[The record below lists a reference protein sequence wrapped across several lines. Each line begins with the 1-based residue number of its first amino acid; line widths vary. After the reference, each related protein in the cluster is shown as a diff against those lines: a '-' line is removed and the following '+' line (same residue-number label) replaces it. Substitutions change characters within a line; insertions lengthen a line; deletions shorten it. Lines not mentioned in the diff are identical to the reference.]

1 VCRME
6 GVSNTYMVL
15 SEKNINGIQWA
26 VDEILGKDHV
36 TVTIRDRE
44 NGTEL
49 YSFRGKHLMRPASN
63 MKLISGAAALS
74 ILGESYKF
82 KTEIY
87 IDGHIENGVLHG
99 DLYIKGGGDP
109 TLNEES
115 FKQFASQLK
124 TYGINAIQGDLVG
137 DDTLF
142 PGETLPPGVD
152 DEGETFCWGAR
163 ISAISM
169 SPDGD
174 YDASSIIVTA
184 NPNEVGEKPS
194 FQVIPHLCGHEITNE
209 AITVAAGEENT
220 FEVLR
225 TLGTNQIVISGNLPQ
240 GEVAKAWVS
249 LQNPTINT
257 LQFMKYIFEQQGIE
271 FQTSSSIKQGAVP
284 SSAELIYTHDSPTV
298 AEMFPAF
305 MKFSNNSIADIFVKM
320 IGLEEHGVG
329 DYESGLKSVR
339 TYLQKLQIP
348 ADTWQ
353 FIDGSGL
360 SHSDRLTSEGISEL
374 LYKLQNEPYFTTFFD
389 SLPVAGQSERWIGG
403 TLRERFTE
411 SEYDNRIFAKTG
423 YIWEVHCLSG
433 YAIGDSGKSY
443 IFSILLEGYE
453 EGIPY
458 IDRGLKEILR
468 HL

>member
-1 VCRME
+1 ME
-6 GVSNTYMVL
+6 GVSNTYMGL
-15 SEKNINGIQWA
+15 SEESINGIQRA
-26 VDEILGKDHV
+26 IDEILGREHV

-44 NGTEL
+44 NGKEL
-49 YSFRGKHLMRPASN
+49 YSFRGQHLMRPASN
-63 MKLISGAAALS
+63 MKLVSGAAALS

-82 KTEIY
+82 KTEVY
-87 IDGHIENGVLHG
+87 IDGHVENGVLHG
-99 DLYIKGGGDP
+99 NLYIKGGGDP
-109 TLNEES
+109 TLNEEA
-115 FKQFASQLK
+115 FLQFAEKLK
-124 TYGINAIQGDLVG
+124 AYGITAIQGNLIG

-152 DEGETFCWGAR
+152 DEGETYCWGAR

-184 NPNEVGEKPS
+184 NPNQIGERPS
-194 FQVIPHLCGHEITNE
+194 FQVIPYLSGHEITNE
-209 AITVAAGEENT
+209 ANTVAAGEENT
-220 FEVLR
+220 LEILR
-225 TLGTNQIVISGNLPQ
+225 TNGTNQIVISGNLPQ

-257 LQFMKYIFEQQGIE
+257 LQFIKYIFEQKGIE
-271 FQTSSSIKQGAVP
+271 FHASSSIVQGAVP
-284 SSAELIYTHDSPTV
+284 SSATLFYTQDSMTI

-320 IGLEEHGVG
+320 IGYKEHGVA
-329 DYESGLKSVR
+329 DYESGLESVR
-339 TYLQKLQIP
+339 AYLQKLQIP
-348 ADTWQ
+348 AETWQ

-374 LYKLQNEPYFTTFFD
+374 LFKLQSEPYFTTFFD

-433 YAIGDSGKSY
+433 FAIGDSGKSY
-443 IFSILLEGYE
+443 VFSILLEGYE

-468 HL
+468 FL

>member
-1 VCRME
+1 
-6 GVSNTYMVL
+6 
-15 SEKNINGIQWA
+15 
-26 VDEILGKDHV
+26 
-36 TVTIRDRE
+36 
-44 NGTEL
+44 
-49 YSFRGKHLMRPASN
+49 
-63 MKLISGAAALS
+63 
-74 ILGESYKF
+74 
-82 KTEIY
+82 
-87 IDGHIENGVLHG
+87 
-99 DLYIKGGGDP
+99 
-109 TLNEES
+109 
-115 FKQFASQLK
+115 
-124 TYGINAIQGDLVG
+124 
-137 DDTLF
+137 
-142 PGETLPPGVD
+142 
-152 DEGETFCWGAR
+152 
-163 ISAISM
+163 M

-174 YDASSIIVTA
+174 YDVSSIIVTA

-220 FEVLR
+220 LEVLR

-257 LQFMKYIFEQQGIE
+257 LQFLKYIFEQQGIE

-284 SSAELIYTHDSPTV
+284 SSAELIYTHESQTV

-320 IGLEEHGVG
+320 IGLKEHGVA

-360 SHSDRLTSEGISEL
+360 SHSDRLTSEGISDL
-374 LYKLQNEPYFTTFFD
+374 LYKLQKEPYFTTFFD